1 MTGTLSTAPVAADT
15 RSALLG
21 RITVAAGLL
30 GAASAVVIIAWPN
43 QVSNQHYSYPFDA
56 TPYTVAQTWF
66 AVQHLGLL
74 AGLYGLAR
82 LGWSRS
88 SRLTRGGLTLCL
100 LGMVGLT
107 ACELFAISAAD
118 AQVDTSRANAVD
130 NSYGL
135 PMIAI
140 GVGLLVAGVG
150 LARRPVLPGAGR
162 WLVLAMGGYVFV
174 VMFPAVFGPL
184 VAGRLAIGV
193 WMLMFAVLG
202 MALHE
207 AEQGGPRSATAVP

>member
-1 MTGTLSTAPVAADT
+1 
-15 RSALLG
+15 
-21 RITVAAGLL
+21 LL
-30 GAASAVVIIAWPN
+30 GAVSAVVIIAWPD
-43 QVSNQHYSYPFDA
+43 QVSDQHYSYPFDA
-56 TPYTVAQTWF
+56 TPYTVAQSWF

-100 LGMVGLT
+100 LGLMGLT

-118 AQVDTSRANAVD
+118 ALVDTAPANAVD
-130 NSYGL
+130 NAYGF
-135 PMIAI
+135 PTVAI
-140 GVGLLVAGVG
+140 GLGLVVAGIG

-162 WLVLAMGGYVFV
+162 WLVLAMGGYVVV
-174 VMFPAVFGPL
+174 VMFPAVFGPP

-193 WMLMFAVLG
+193 WMLMFAVFG
-202 MALHE
+202 MALVR
-207 AEQGGPRSATAVP
+207 ADRDGDQPR